1 MKFIL
6 FSAFAAILACNAS
19 TNATQQVMATTAA
32 TTTLPEKMSEPE
44 SVSDTTIKKITK
56 TPDEWRKQLDASAY
70 NVLREKGTERAFSGK
85 YWDNHAKGTYYCA
98 ACNLPLFKSDAKFE
112 SGTGWPSFFQ
122 PINKKNVT
130 EIVDNSY
137 GMSRTE
143 VECTRCGGHL
153 GHIFDDGPKPTG
165 LRYCM
170 NSVSLNFVA
179 DK

>member
-6 FSAFAAILACNAS
+6 FSVFTAILACNA
-19 TNATQQVMATTAA
+19 TTPNATQQANSTTA
-32 TTTLPEKMSEPE
+32 TTLPEKISELEMPF
-44 SVSDTTIKKITK
+44 DTIKKITK
-56 TPDEWRKQLDASAY
+56 TPDEWRKQLGDGLVF

-85 YWDNHAKGTYYCA
+85 YVDNHEKGTYYCA
-98 ACNLPLFKSDAKFE
+98 ACNLPLFKSTTKFE

-122 PINKKNVT
+122 SISKNNVA

-143 VECTRCGGHL
+143 VECARCGGHL
-153 GHIFDDGPKPTG
+153 GHVFEDGPKPTG

-170 NSVSLNFVA
+170 NSVSLNFIA
-179 DK
+179 DKK